1 MRKRILICGGA
12 GFLGFHLCKKL
23 LKDGH
28 EIICLDDLSSGS
40 VSDVQLLSEKKNFI
54 WIQHDITKP
63 IDLEVDEIYNLACPA
78 SPKFYRNNPIKTLKT
93 SVYGSLNMLEIA
105 RRYNAKVLLA
115 STSEVYG
122 EPETHPQNESYKG
135 SVNPIGPRAC
145 YDEGKRC
152 AETAFMDYYRQYG
165 TSIKI
170 VRIFNTYGP
179 NMRRDDGRVI
189 SNFIVQALKNKPLTI
204 YGRGHQTRSFCY
216 VYDLIDA
223 LIKMMETPSH
233 VTGPINIGNPLES
246 KIIDIARDIINL
258 CDSKS
263 TISFHEL
270 PVDDPTKRLPDIYL
284 AEEVLNWNPKIDL
297 KEGLKR
303 TIDYFSQLESS

>member
-40 VSDVQLLSEKKNFI
+40 VSNVQLLSEKKNFI

-216 VYDLIDA
+216 VDDLIDA

-246 KIIDIARDIINL
+246 KIIDIARDIITL

-263 TISFHEL
+263 IISFHEL

>member
-216 VYDLIDA
+216 VDDLIDA

-246 KIIDIARDIINL
+246 KIIDIARDIITL

-263 TISFHEL
+263 IISFHEL